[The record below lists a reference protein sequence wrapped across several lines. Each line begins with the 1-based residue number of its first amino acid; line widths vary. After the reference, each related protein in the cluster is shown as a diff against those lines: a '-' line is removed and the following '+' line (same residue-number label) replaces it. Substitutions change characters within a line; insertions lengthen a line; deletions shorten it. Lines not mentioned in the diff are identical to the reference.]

1 MTTSAR
7 RWIRSTSRYPSF
19 LGCKSLNWA
28 FPSAEVLPPRTRADP
43 RGYAR
48 TPPGSAGLPPTQ
60 FSGGRRRMSGERSA
74 DSAGLRPNP
83 RGSARTPPRTGGVVR
98 SENVRQKKISK
109 DFCPPR
115 KTFRYGRPSAA
126 DTPRTVSP
134 RTLPPRTIPPRTLP
148 PRKVVAF
155 TKSIAIKLSRD
166 FIFSSFPAR
175 VAGCLTA

>member
-1 MTTSAR
+1 MKNYCDEHFSKLALNCWLFRRRKFFRRGLAR
-7 RWIRSTSRYPSF
+7 ICADT
-19 LGCKSLNWA
+19 LGLR
-28 FPSAEVLPPRTRADP
+28 PD
-43 RGYAR
+43 
-48 TPPGSAGLPPTQ
+48 PPGSAGLPPTQ
-60 FSGGRRRMSGERSA
+60 FPGGRRRMSGERSA

-148 PRKVVAF
+148 PRKVVDF
-155 TKSIAIKLSRD
+155 SKSIAIKLSRD